1 MLKKHPLSAL
11 LISVLALAGGAN
23 AYADGDNHTETGDS
37 ISEHGANGSDVDHV
51 AVMVGGTTTQV
62 HSERD
67 GHYEITLSNGTVVA
81 VKPQGNTRIHQQT
94 TGTTT
99 TSVDADGHL
108 HLQTA
113 DGYEMTVEPAAHS
126 ETETHTILAQNGLSN
141 VTTSGA
147 RLTATRSDGSLL
159 SLEADYQVSA
169 QGASAGAP
177 YVESR
182 TGVDIDY
189 ADGTRQHFHGAP
201 SDTNALRTSA
211 QSLGYSVT
219 FNSDGSVTA
228 TSQGVTWLVKL
239 SPTLTQGA
247 VTQPGLRLENNK
259 VVMQYPNGLEQEVI
273 VVQ

>member
-11 LISVLALAGGAN
+11 LITVLALAGGAN
-23 AYADGDNHTETGDS
+23 AYADDDNHTETGDS

-51 AVMVGGTTTQV
+51 AVMVGGATTQV
-62 HSERD
+62 HTERD

-81 VKPQGNTRIHQQT
+81 VKPQGNTRIHQRS
-94 TGTTT
+94 TGATT
-99 TSVDADGHL
+99 TSVDTDGHL
-108 HLQTA
+108 HVQTA
-113 DGYEMTVEPAAHS
+113 DGYEMTVEPASHS

-141 VTTSGA
+141 VTANGS

-159 SLEADYQVSA
+159 SLEADYQVSP
-169 QGASAGAP
+169 QGSSGSAP

-211 QSLGYSVT
+211 QSLGYAVS

-228 TSQGVTWLVKL
+228 KRQGVTWLVKL
-239 SPTLTQGA
+239 SPTLTQVGA
-247 VTQPGLRLENNK
+247 TQPGLRLENNK
-259 VVMQYPNGLEQEVI
+259 VVMQYANGLEQEVI